1 MTDRQEVCVM
11 VAEVLAG
18 IALVS
23 SAVKGIKSTIDTAKD
38 IKDIAGSIDD
48 LLTGAEAVEKKAK
61 VNQKKGKA
69 GQWQNYLRLRFNA
82 VEETGDGTSIQEIAA
97 EVIEQKQVEKEI
109 FQMRLIINKKFGPT
123 TWDDILIMRKQRIEE
138 LEKRRDRAKVLAR
151 ERAEASAKR
160 WKRIFK
166 ETMNVVILIAVAGGI
181 GYVLYYIA
189 EGK

>member
-48 LLTGAEAVEKKAK
+48 LLTGAEQVEKKAK
-61 VNQKKGKA
+61 VKQKKGRA
-69 GQWQNYLRLRFNA
+69 GQWQNYLRLRFNS

-138 LEKRRDRAKVLAR
+138 LEKKREKAKVLAR
-151 ERAEASAKR
+151 EKAEANAKM
-160 WKRIFK
+160 WKKVFK

-181 GYVLYYIA
+181 GYALYYIA
-189 EGK
+189 ERN

>member
-1 MTDRQEVCVM
+1 MDEIVYWWKANIQHPGTSSNY
-11 VAEVLAG
+11 LT
-18 IALVS
+18 AL
-23 SAVKGIKSTIDTAKD
+23 
-38 IKDIAGSIDD
+38 
-48 LLTGAEAVEKKAK
+48 KKAR
-61 VNQKKGKA
+61 N
-69 GQWQNYLRLRFNA
+69 WTHR
-82 VEETGDGTSIQEIAA
+82 
-97 EVIEQKQVEKEI
+97 
-109 FQMRLIINKKFGPT
+109 PT

-138 LEKRRDRAKVLAR
+138 LEKRKDRAKVLAR

>member
-48 LLTGAEAVEKKAK
+48 LLTGAEQVEKKAK
-61 VNQKKGKA
+61 VKQKKGRA

-138 LEKRRDRAKVLAR
+138 LEKKREKAKVLAR
-151 ERAEASAKR
+151 ERAEANAKR
-160 WKRIFK
+160 WKRVFK

>member
-1 MTDRQEVCVM
+1 M

-48 LLTGAEAVEKKAK
+48 LLTGAEQVEKKAK
-61 VNQKKGKA
+61 VKQKKGRA

-138 LEKRRDRAKVLAR
+138 LEKKREKAKVLAR
-151 ERAEASAKR
+151 ERAEANAKR
-160 WKRIFK
+160 WKRVFK

>member
-48 LLTGAEAVEKKAK
+48 LLTGAEEVEKKAK
-61 VNQKKGKA
+61 VKQKKGKA
-69 GQWQNYLRLRFNA
+69 GQWQNYLRLRFNS

-138 LEKRRDRAKVLAR
+138 LEKRREKAKVLAR
-151 ERAEASAKR
+151 ERAEANAKR
-160 WKRIFK
+160 WKRVFK